1 MNTPITKNLEI
12 ISFFEKLN
20 LIERVDQL
28 IRLKA
33 TGTADDLAKKLGI
46 SRRNV
51 YLIID
56 VMKSMDAPILYD
68 IYKKT
73 FYYEYDCE
81 LSIGFIEKE
90 KIKGGEAKFLNFFEE
105 CTNFAQLY
113 HTFVTETFQK
123 GDSEPSRCL

>member
-68 IYKKT
+68 IYKKI

-90 KIKGGEAKFLNFFEE
+90 KIKGGEAKFLNYFKE

-123 GDSEPSRCL
+123 GDSEPS